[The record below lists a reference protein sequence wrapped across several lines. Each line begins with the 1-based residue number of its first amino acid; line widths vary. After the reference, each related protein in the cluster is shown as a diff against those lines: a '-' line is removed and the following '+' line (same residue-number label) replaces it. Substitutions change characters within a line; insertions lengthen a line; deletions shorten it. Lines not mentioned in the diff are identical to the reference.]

1 MFQKLF
7 KGYIFCF
14 LGHLVGR
21 YIFELSARETNLMK
35 KRTVRLTVQ
44 LVENLLSENQF
55 CSGVYLE
62 GGMLLAPHKGFWVNF
77 ISCKDDDI
85 DEKKAAIYDQES
97 LFLPA

>member
-1 MFQKLF
+1 
-7 KGYIFCF
+7 
-14 LGHLVGR
+14 
-21 YIFELSARETNLMK
+21 
-35 KRTVRLTVQ
+35 
-44 LVENLLSENQF
+44 LLSENQL

-97 LFLPA
+97 LFFLPA

>member
-1 MFQKLF
+1 MRHFSHQHAYF
-7 KGYIFCF
+7 KYTFNV
-14 LGHLVGR
+14 LQ
-21 YIFELSARETNLMK
+21 
-35 KRTVRLTVQ
+35 TVQ

-97 LFLPA
+97 LFFTSIGQGLFIRE

>member
-1 MFQKLF
+1 MIKT
-7 KGYIFCF
+7 IFGAGF
-14 LGHLVGR
+14 PPTRNTPNYTFDMVQ
-21 YIFELSARETNLMK
+21 
-35 KRTVRLTVQ
+35 TVE

>member
-35 KRTVRLTVQ
+35 KRSVRLLQ
-44 LVENLLSENQF
+44 LGNL
-55 CSGVYLE
+55 
-62 GGMLLAPHKGFWVNF
+62 
-77 ISCKDDDI
+77 
-85 DEKKAAIYDQES
+85 DEIR
-97 LFLPA
+97 LFLLFEAPLSYLFIFCWVMKQKLFSSKDLVLICAPSDF

>member
-1 MFQKLF
+1 MQ
-7 KGYIFCF
+7 
-14 LGHLVGR
+14 
-21 YIFELSARETNLMK
+21 
-35 KRTVRLTVQ
+35 TVE

-55 CSGVYLE
+55 LSGVYLE

-97 LFLPA
+97 LFFTSIGQAIRRRDFSFENSKNTSEFLDIQGTPSKELESI